1 MHRTVDDK
9 TWFVMF
15 YSDTRPTKYDR
26 KNKEVKHLFARYKAL
41 E

>member
-15 YSDTRPTKYDR
+15 YSDTRPTINMIGKT
-26 KNKEVKHLFARYKAL
+26 KK
-41 E
+41 